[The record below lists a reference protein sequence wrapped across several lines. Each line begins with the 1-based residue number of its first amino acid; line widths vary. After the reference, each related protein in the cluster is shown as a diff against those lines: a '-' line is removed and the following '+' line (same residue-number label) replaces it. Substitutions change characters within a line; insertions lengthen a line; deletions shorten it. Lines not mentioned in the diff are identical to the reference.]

1 MRFGAFGLFFKLVSH
16 QSPGGNLIRHERI
29 DRFLV
34 KMIVFSILIPFCDI
48 GPLKQIYAFWHVW
61 TLFQTCVA
69 SIPTR
74 EFYPSSPIWCVFG
87 QNGRF

>member
-16 QSPGGNLIRHERI
+16 QSPGGNLIRQARF

-48 GPLKQIYAFWHVW
+48 GPLRQIYAFWRFW
-61 TLFQTCVA
+61 TLFQACVA
-69 SIPTR
+69 SIPR
-74 EFYPSSPIWCVFG
+74 RDFDPSRTI
-87 QNGRF
+87 

>member
-16 QSPGGNLIRHERI
+16 QSPGGNLIRQERI

-48 GPLKQIYAFWHVW
+48 GPLGQI
-61 TLFQTCVA
+61 
-69 SIPTR
+69 
-74 EFYPSSPIWCVFG
+74 
-87 QNGRF
+87 